1 MLIVGIAIGLIAS
14 LSIRFGRLKARLA
27 MAKRNEQDAEECR
40 LAAIEELADAQHWWH
55 YYAAAFEE
63 QSKFNATLRAEL
75 KLSPRATV
83 TPEGGLNI
91 EFGSD
96 GNI

>member
-27 MAKRNEQDAEECR
+27 LAKRNEQDAEECR
-40 LAAIEELADAQHWWH
+40 VAAIGALGNAEYHWHKYADAFDELT
-55 YYAAAFEE
+55 AI
-63 QSKFNATLRAEL
+63 NATLRAEL